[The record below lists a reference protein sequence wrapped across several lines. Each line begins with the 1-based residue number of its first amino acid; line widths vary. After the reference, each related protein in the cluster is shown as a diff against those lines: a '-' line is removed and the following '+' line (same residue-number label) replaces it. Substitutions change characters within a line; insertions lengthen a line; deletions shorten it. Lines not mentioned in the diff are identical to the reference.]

1 MPGKP
6 AARVTDPTECS
17 LPGHGTN
24 PITSGSSNVFFDGL
38 PAAREGDTTEC
49 GGTLI
54 NGLSSSVLINGKPA
68 AIVGSVASHGN
79 VIIGGSGT
87 VIIGNTHTPAPFEMP
102 SPPVIPGTFNRLFA
116 FKTTS
121 GKPVEGLP
129 YKVISESGIEE
140 AGTVT
145 HGRAKCFST
154 HQKPEMVT
162 IFLASE

>member
-6 AARVTDPTECS
+6 AARVTDATECS

-54 NGLSSSVLINGKPA
+54 SGLSSSILINGKPA

-87 VIIGNTHTPAPFEMP
+87 VIIGNTHTPAPFELP
-102 SPPVIPGTFNRLFA
+102 SPSVIPGTFNRLFA

-121 GKPVEGLP
+121 GKPVEGLT
-129 YKVISESGIEE
+129 YKVVSESGIEE

-154 HQKPEMVT
+154 HQKPEIVT
-162 IFLASE
+162 ILLASE